1 MTIALIMG
9 GWITLSALLAFGI
22 SKTIAIA
29 DRVELGE
36 PDGR

>member
-1 MTIALIMG
+1 MTIALIMT

-29 DRVELGE
+29 DRIELGE
-36 PDGR
+36 HDGR